1 MGTPVPEK
9 LARLAMSSAVAAII
23 RTPQGKYLMQLRD
36 DIPNIW
42 YPGTWGCFGGAIDD
56 GEQPLEALRRE
67 LNEELEMNLGD
78 ATLVSRLEF
87 DLRPAGLDRYF
98 REYYLVE
105 PTGAELKGLV
115 LHEGERMAEFSFEEL
130 SAIPV
135 TPYDAFALHL
145 YSAGASGVLT
155 RPKGIVKL

>member
-1 MGTPVPEK
+1 
-9 LARLAMSSAVAAII
+9 MSNAVAAII
-23 RTPQGKYLMQLRD
+23 RTPQEKFLMQLRD
-36 DIPNIW
+36 DVPNIW

-56 GEQPLEALRRE
+56 GEKPLEALRRE
-67 LNEELEMNLGD
+67 LNEELEMNLGA

-87 DLRPAGLDRYF
+87 DLRPAGLERYF

-105 PTGAELKGLV
+105 PTGPELEKLV

-130 SAIPV
+130 GSVPV

-145 YSAGASGVLT
+145 YCAGTSGVLLK
-155 RPKGIVKL
+155 PGSVDKL